1 MDTDNLFGELDV
13 ESAED
18 NPWLKPDGPYRCG
31 LADVSVKLTKKEDKM
46 GMTLEFKIT
55 EGAKKGRQ
63 IKPWYWIPTPNQVKG
78 FPTLKPEE
86 GQVKDVE
93 FAEKAAN
100 ATSTLKLVMKNMGV
114 PADKINTITSQD
126 LLDLQQEYIVTI
138 QNKNGSENVK
148 SISVAD
154 NEGETKFDPF
164 S

>member
-1 MDTDNLFGELDV
+1 MSSENLFGELDV

-18 NPWLKPDGPYRCG
+18 NPWLKPDGTYRCG

-55 EGAKKGRQ
+55 EGVKKGRQ

-78 FPTLKPEE
+78 FTSLKPED
-86 GQVKDVE
+86 GQVKDAE

-114 PADKINTITSQD
+114 PADKINSIKSQD
-126 LLDLQQEYIVTI
+126 LLDMAQEYDVTI

-148 SISVAD
+148 SIAVAE
-154 NEGETKFDPF
+154 EGETKFDPF